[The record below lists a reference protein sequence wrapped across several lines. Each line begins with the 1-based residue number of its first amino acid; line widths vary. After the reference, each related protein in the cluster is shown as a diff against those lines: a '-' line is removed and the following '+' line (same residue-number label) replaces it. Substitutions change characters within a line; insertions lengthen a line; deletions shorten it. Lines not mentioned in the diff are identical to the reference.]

1 MAGLRAFAEGRHRSC
16 LYASVPAFREETD
29 MPDARATNTITGRD
43 AFLRVLSDEGVVKMF
58 GNPGTTELPIMHALS
73 SAPEMG
79 YVLALQ
85 EAVVIAMADGYAR
98 ASGKLVSCNV
108 HVAPGLGNA
117 IGSIYTSLMSGTPMI
132 VTAGQQEQGHGLTEP
147 LLYAP
152 LVPIAAPVVKWAT
165 EVNRIEDLPRILRR
179 AAKVATTA
187 PTGPVFISLPGD
199 ILNNEAAIVM
209 AAATRVD
216 TAVRPSDAALE
227 HLARRLLS
235 AKKPVILAGHEIAT
249 ADAFAEAI
257 ALAETLGA
265 PVLQQTVAWGA
276 HYPSEHVAYLGA
288 LNRDQKNVR
297 RILSDYDLM
306 FCVGADVLK
315 MSVWSETDPLPE
327 TTAVAM
333 VGLRDWEMGKN
344 FPAEI
349 ALRAD
354 VKETLKA
361 LVPLLK
367 KLGGSALADKAKA
380 NLAALAPKN
389 WSAQRAQRL
398 KALPKPVA
406 GQPLAAEWVMA
417 KLSEMLPKS
426 AVLVDEGITSAATLP
441 AYLPYRDR
449 KSFFG
454 NVSGGIGWGI
464 AAAVGVQ
471 VALPERRVLAVIGD
485 GSAMYS
491 IQALWT
497 AANLR
502 LPMTFLICNN
512 GGYQILKNRLKL
524 FHGNDKPI
532 GMDFK
537 DPPIDAC
544 ALAKGFG
551 VAAERVET
559 AEAFEASLAKSL
571 KSNGPTLIE
580 VMVAQAS

>member
-1 MAGLRAFAEGRHRSC
+1 
-16 LYASVPAFREETD
+16 
-29 MPDARATNTITGRD
+29 MPDARVTNTITGRD
-43 AFLRVLSDEGVVKMF
+43 AFLRVLSSEGVVKMF

-98 ASGKLVSCNV
+98 ASYKLVSCNV

-117 IGSIYTSLMSGTPMI
+117 IGSIYTSMMSGTPMI

-152 LVPIAAPVVKWAT
+152 LVPIATPVVKWAT
-165 EVNRIEDLPRILRR
+165 EVSRIEDLPRIMRR
-179 AAKVATTA
+179 AAKIATTA

-199 ILNNEAAIVM
+199 ILNNEAAIDMGEV
-209 AAATRVD
+209 TRVD

-227 HLARRLLS
+227 QLARRLLS

-249 ADAFAEAI
+249 SDAFAEAT

-276 HYPSEHVAYLGA
+276 HFPSEHPAYIGA
-288 LNRDQKNVR
+288 LNRDQKYVR
-297 RILSDYDLM
+297 RVLSDYDLM

-315 MSVWSETDPLPE
+315 MSVWSETEPLPE

-361 LVPLLK
+361 LAPLLK
-367 KLGGSALADKAKA
+367 TLGG
-380 NLAALAPKN
+380 AALAERAKASLAEIAPRN
-389 WSAQRAQRL
+389 WSAQRAARKARL
-398 KALPKPVA
+398 ALPAPTDKKLP
-406 GQPLAAEWVMA
+406 AEWVMMQ
-417 KLSEMLPKS
+417 LSEKLPRD
-426 AVLVDEGITSAATLP
+426 AIVVEEGLTSTMTLP
-441 AYLPYRDR
+441 SYFPFRDR
-449 KSFFG
+449 NSFFG

-464 AAAVGVQ
+464 AAAVGIQ
-471 VALPERRVLAVIGD
+471 IAEPGRRVVAVIGD

-491 IQALWT
+491 ITALWT
-497 AANLR
+497 AANQK
-502 LPMTFLICNN
+502 LPVIFLITNN
-512 GGYQILKNRLKL
+512 AGYQILKNRLKL
-524 FHGNDKPI
+524 FHGNDTPI
-532 GMDFK
+532 GMDFN
-537 DPPIDAC
+537 DPPMDIA
-544 ALAKGFG
+544 AIARGFG
-551 VAAERVET
+551 LAAERVST
-559 AEAFEASLAKSL
+559 VAGFDAALDKALARTD
-571 KSNGPTLIE
+571 GPTLIE
-580 VMVAQAS
+580 AMVSN

>member
-1 MAGLRAFAEGRHRSC
+1 
-16 LYASVPAFREETD
+16 
-29 MPDARATNTITGRD
+29 MPDARVTNTITGRD

-79 YVLALQ
+79 YVLGLQ

-152 LVPIAAPVVKWAT
+152 LVPIATPVVKWAT

-199 ILNNEAAIVM
+199 ILNNEAAIDL
-209 AAATRVD
+209 APPTRVD

-227 HLARRLLS
+227 QLARRLLG
-235 AKKPVILAGHEIAT
+235 AKKPVMLAGHEIAT
-249 ADAFAEAI
+249 SRRLRRGGRAGRDAGRAGAAADRGVRR
-257 ALAETLGA
+257 AL
-265 PVLQQTVAWGA
+265 PVASI
-276 HYPSEHVAYLGA
+276 PAYLGA
-288 LNRDQKNVR
+288 LNRDQKYVR

-306 FCVGADVLK
+306 FCVGSDVLK
-315 MSVWSETDPLPE
+315 MSVWSEVEPLPE
-327 TTAVAM
+327 TTKVAM

-367 KLGGSALADKAKA
+367 KLGGARSPSKAKA
-380 NLAALAPKN
+380 SLAEIAPTQLERPARR
-389 WSAQRAQRL
+389 S
-398 KALPKPVA
+398 KAKVA
-406 GQPLAAEWVMA
+406 DAA
-417 KLSEMLPKS
+417 
-426 AVLVDEGITSAATLP
+426 
-441 AYLPYRDR
+441 
-449 KSFFG
+449 
-454 NVSGGIGWGI
+454 GGE
-464 AAAVGVQ
+464 AAAG
-471 VALPERRVLAVIGD
+471 RMG
-485 GSAMYS
+485 
-491 IQALWT
+491 
-497 AANLR
+497 
-502 LPMTFLICNN
+502 
-512 GGYQILKNRLKL
+512 
-524 FHGNDKPI
+524 
-532 GMDFK
+532 
-537 DPPIDAC
+537 
-544 ALAKGFG
+544 
-551 VAAERVET
+551 
-559 AEAFEASLAKSL
+559 
-571 KSNGPTLIE
+571 
-580 VMVAQAS
+580 

>member
-1 MAGLRAFAEGRHRSC
+1 
-16 LYASVPAFREETD
+16 
-29 MPDARATNTITGRD
+29 MPDANVPNTITGRD
-43 AFLRVLSDEGVVKMF
+43 AFLRVLKDEGVTKMF

-117 IGSIYTSLMSGTPMI
+117 IGSIYTSMMSGTPMI

-152 LVPIAAPVVKWAT
+152 LVPIAQPVVKWAT

-179 AAKVATTA
+179 AAKVALTA

-199 ILNNEAAIVM
+199 ILNNEAAIDMGEV
-209 AAATRVD
+209 TRVD

-227 HLARRLLS
+227 QLARRLLS

-249 ADAFAEAI
+249 SDAFAEATE
-257 ALAETLGA
+257 LAETLGA

-276 HYPSEHVAYLGA
+276 HFPSEHPAYLGA
-288 LNRDQKNVR
+288 LNRDQKYVR
-297 RILSDYDLM
+297 RVLSDYDLM
-306 FCVGADVLK
+306 LCVGADVLK
-315 MSVWSETDPLPE
+315 MSVWSETEPLPD
-327 TTAVAM
+327 TTKVAM
-333 VGLRDWEMGKN
+333 IGLRDWEMGKN

-367 KLGGSALADKAKA
+367 KLGGAKLAEQAKMS
-380 NLAALAPKN
+380 LAEIATRN
-389 WSAQRAQRL
+389 WSAQRAQ
-398 KALPKPVA
+398 KAARVTTPTTSPLP
-406 GQPLAAEWVMA
+406 AEWLMMRLSD
-417 KLSEMLPKS
+417 KLPTDAIIVE
-426 AVLVDEGITSAATLP
+426 EGLTSTATLP
-441 AYLPYRDR
+441 SYFPFRDR
-449 KSFFG
+449 NSFFG

-471 VALPERRVLAVIGD
+471 IAEPKRRVVAVIGD

-491 IQALWT
+491 ISAIWS
-497 AANLR
+497 AANQK
-502 LPMTFLICNN
+502 LPVIFLITNN
-512 GGYQILKNRLKL
+512 EGYQILKNRLKL
-524 FHGNDKPI
+524 FHGNDTPI
-532 GMDFK
+532 GMDFN
-537 DPPIDAC
+537 DPPMNI
-544 ALAKGFG
+544 AKIAEGFG
-551 VAAERVET
+551 LPAERVDT
-559 AEAFEASLAKSL
+559 AEGFDAALDRALARTD
-571 KSNGPTLIE
+571 GPTLIE
-580 VMVAQAS
+580 AMVKKG

>member
-1 MAGLRAFAEGRHRSC
+1 
-16 LYASVPAFREETD
+16 
-29 MPDARATNTITGRD
+29 MPDAQVANKPAANTITGRD

-73 SAPEMG
+73 SAPQIG
-79 YVLALQ
+79 YVLGLQ

-117 IGSIYTSLMSGTPMI
+117 IGSIYTSMMSGTPMI

-152 LVPIAAPVVKWAT
+152 LVPIAQPVVKWAT

-199 ILNNEAAIVM
+199 ILNNEAAIDLG
-209 AAATRVD
+209 ASTRVD
-216 TAVRPSDAALE
+216 TAVRPSDTALE
-227 HLARRLLS
+227 QLARRLLS
-235 AKKPVILAGHEIAT
+235 AKNAVVLAGPEIASS
-249 ADAFAEAI
+249 DAFAEA
-257 ALAETLGA
+257 AELAETLGT
-265 PVLQQTVAWGA
+265 PVWHQTVGHGA
-276 HYPSEHVAYLGA
+276 HFPSEHPAYMGA
-288 LNRDQKNVR
+288 LNRDQKRVR
-297 RILSDYDLM
+297 AILSDYDLM
-306 FCVGADVLK
+306 LCVGSDVLQ
-315 MSVWSETDPLPE
+315 MSVWSEVEPLPE
-327 TTAVAM
+327 TTKVAM
-333 VGLRDWEMGKN
+333 IGLRDWEMGKN

-349 ALRAD
+349 AMRAN

-361 LVPLLK
+361 LVPLLR
-367 KLGGSALADKAKA
+367 KLGGAALAERAK
-380 NLAALAPKN
+380 NSLAALATKN

-398 KALPKPVA
+398 AALKAPVA
-406 GQPLAAEWVMA
+406 GEKLPGDWVMA
-417 KLSEMLPKS
+417 KLTEALPTD
-426 AVLVDEGITSAATLP
+426 AVVVDEGLTSAATLTSF
-441 AYLPYRDR
+441 YPYRDR

-464 AAAVGVQ
+464 AASVGVQ
-471 VALPERRVLAVIGD
+471 IALPARRVVAVIGD
-485 GSAMYS
+485 GSAMYC
-491 IQALWT
+491 IQALWS
-497 AANLR
+497 AANMK
-502 LPMTFLICNN
+502 LPMTFLILNN

-544 ALAKGFG
+544 AVAKGFG
-551 VAAERVET
+551 VAAERVDS
-559 AEAFEASLAKSL
+559 AAGFEAALNKSLATKS
-571 KSNGPTLIE
+571 GPTLIE
-580 VMVAQAS
+580 VMVKPAGG

>member
-1 MAGLRAFAEGRHRSC
+1 
-16 LYASVPAFREETD
+16 
-29 MPDARATNTITGRD
+29 MPDARVTNTITGRD

-79 YVLALQ
+79 YVLGLQ

-117 IGSIYTSLMSGTPMI
+117 IGSIYNSLMSGTAMI

-152 LVPIAAPVVKWAT
+152 LVPIAQPVVKWAV

-199 ILNNEAAIVM
+199 ILNNETAIDLG
-209 AAATRVD
+209 AATRVD

-227 HLARRLLS
+227 QLARRLLA
-235 AKKPVILAGHEIAT
+235 AKNAVMVAGPEIAD
-249 ADAFAEAI
+249 ADAFAEAA
-257 ALAETLGA
+257 ALAETLGV
-265 PVLQQTVAWGA
+265 PVWHQTVGYGA
-276 HYPSEHVAYLGA
+276 HFPSEHPCYVGA
-288 LNRDQKNVR
+288 LNRDQKRVR
-297 RILSDYDLM
+297 SILSEHDLM
-306 FCVGADVLK
+306 LCVGSDVLQ
-315 MSVWSETDPLPE
+315 MSVWAEVEPLPE
-327 TTAVAM
+327 TTKVAM
-333 VGLRDWEMGKN
+333 IGLRDWEMGKN

-361 LVPLLK
+361 LVPVLK
-367 KLGGSALADKAKA
+367 KLGGAALADKA
-380 NLAALAPKN
+380 AASIARLKDRN

-398 KALPKPVA
+398 KALPVPKA
-406 GQPLAAEWVMA
+406 GDPLHPEWVMA
-417 KLSEMLPKS
+417 RLTETMSKDGIVVE
-426 AVLVDEGITSAATLP
+426 EGLTSTVTLP
-441 AYLPYRDR
+441 AYLAYRDR

-471 VALPERRVLAVIGD
+471 IAEPQRRVFAVIGD

-491 IQALWT
+491 ITALWS
-497 AANLR
+497 AANQK
-502 LPMTFLICNN
+502 LPVIFLIMNN
-512 GGYQILKNRLKL
+512 EGYQILKSRLKL
-524 FHGNDKPI
+524 FHGNDTPI
-532 GMDFK
+532 GMDFN
-537 DPPIDAC
+537 DPPMDITKIAE
-544 ALAKGFG
+544 GFG
-551 VAAERVET
+551 VAAERVDT
-559 AEAFEASLAKSL
+559 ADAFDAAMKRALAKTD
-571 KSNGPTLIE
+571 GPTLLE
-580 VMVAQAS
+580 VMVKKV

>member
-1 MAGLRAFAEGRHRSC
+1 
-16 LYASVPAFREETD
+16 
-29 MPDARATNTITGRD
+29 MPDANVPNTITGRD
-43 AFLRVLSDEGVVKMF
+43 AFLRVLKDEGVTKMF

-117 IGSIYTSLMSGTPMI
+117 IGSIYTSMMSGTPMI

-152 LVPIAAPVVKWAT
+152 LVPIAQPVVKWAT

-179 AAKVATTA
+179 AAKVALTA

-199 ILNNEAAIVM
+199 ILNNEAAIDMGEV
-209 AAATRVD
+209 TRVD

-227 HLARRLLS
+227 QLARRLLS

-249 ADAFAEAI
+249 SDAFAEA
-257 ALAETLGA
+257 AELAETLGA

-276 HYPSEHVAYLGA
+276 HFPSEHPAYLGA
-288 LNRDQKNVR
+288 LNRDQKYVR
-297 RILSDYDLM
+297 RVLSDYDLM
-306 FCVGADVLK
+306 LCVGADVLK
-315 MSVWSETDPLPE
+315 MSVWSETEPLPE
-327 TTAVAM
+327 TTKVAM
-333 VGLRDWEMGKN
+333 IGLRDWEMGKN

-367 KLGGSALADKAKA
+367 KLGGAKLAEQAKA
-380 NLAALAPKN
+380 SLAEISTRN
-389 WSAQRAQRL
+389 WSAQRAQKAAKVAVPSGGPLPAQWLMMRL
-398 KALPKPVA
+398 SDKLPKDAIIV
-406 GQPLAAEWVMA
+406 E
-417 KLSEMLPKS
+417 
-426 AVLVDEGITSAATLP
+426 EGLTSTSTLP
-441 AYLPYRDR
+441 SYFPFRDR
-449 KSFFG
+449 NSFFG

-471 VALPERRVLAVIGD
+471 IAEPKRRVVAVIGD

-491 IQALWT
+491 ISAIWS
-497 AANLR
+497 AANQK
-502 LPMTFLICNN
+502 LPVIFLITNN
-512 GGYQILKNRLKL
+512 EGYQILKNRLKL
-524 FHGNDKPI
+524 FHGNDTPI
-532 GMDFK
+532 GMDFN
-537 DPPIDAC
+537 DPPMNIARI
-544 ALAKGFG
+544 AEGFG
-551 VAAERVET
+551 LAAERVDT
-559 AEAFEASLAKSL
+559 AEGFDSALDRALARTD
-571 KSNGPTLIE
+571 GPTLIE
-580 VMVAQAS
+580 AMVKKG

>member
-1 MAGLRAFAEGRHRSC
+1 
-16 LYASVPAFREETD
+16 
-29 MPDARATNTITGRD
+29 MPDTNVPNTITGRD
-43 AFLRVLSDEGVVKMF
+43 AFLRVLKDEGVTKMF

-117 IGSIYTSLMSGTPMI
+117 IGSIYTSMMSGTPMI

-152 LVPIAAPVVKWAT
+152 LVPIAQPVVKWAT

-179 AAKVATTA
+179 AAKVALTA

-199 ILNNEAAIVM
+199 ILNNEAAIDMGEV
-209 AAATRVD
+209 TRVD

-227 HLARRLLS
+227 ELARRLLS
-235 AKKPVILAGHEIAT
+235 AKKPMILAGHEIAT
-249 ADAFAEAI
+249 SDAFAEAT

-276 HYPSEHVAYLGA
+276 HFPSEHPAYLGA
-288 LNRDQKNVR
+288 LNRDQKHVR
-297 RILSDYDLM
+297 RVLSDYDLM
-306 FCVGADVLK
+306 LCVGADVLK
-315 MSVWSETDPLPE
+315 MSVWSETEPLPE
-327 TTAVAM
+327 TTKVAM
-333 VGLRDWEMGKN
+333 IGLRDWEMGKN

-367 KLGGSALADKAKA
+367 KLGGEKLAQQAKA
-380 NLAALAPKN
+380 SLAEIATRN
-389 WSAQRAQRL
+389 WSAQRARKAAKVATPTGGPLPAEWLMMRL
-398 KALPKPVA
+398 SDKLPKDAIVV
-406 GQPLAAEWVMA
+406 E
-417 KLSEMLPKS
+417 
-426 AVLVDEGITSAATLP
+426 EGLTSTSTLP
-441 AYLPYRDR
+441 SYFPFRDR
-449 KSFFG
+449 NSFFG

-471 VALPERRVLAVIGD
+471 IAEPTRRVVAVIGD

-491 IQALWT
+491 ISAIWS
-497 AANLR
+497 AANQK
-502 LPMTFLICNN
+502 LPVIFLITNN
-512 GGYQILKNRLKL
+512 EGYQILKNRLKL
-524 FHGNDKPI
+524 FHGNDTPI
-532 GMDFK
+532 GMDFN
-537 DPPIDAC
+537 DPPMNI
-544 ALAKGFG
+544 AKIAEGFG
-551 VAAERVET
+551 LAAERVDT
-559 AEAFEASLAKSL
+559 AEGFDSALDRALARTD
-571 KSNGPTLIE
+571 GPTLIE
-580 VMVAQAS
+580 AMVKKG

>member
-1 MAGLRAFAEGRHRSC
+1 
-16 LYASVPAFREETD
+16 
-29 MPDARATNTITGRD
+29 MPDARVANTITGRD
-43 AFLRVLSDEGVVKMF
+43 AFLRVLKDEGVSKMF

-79 YVLALQ
+79 YVLGLQ

-152 LVPIAAPVVKWAT
+152 LVPIAQPVVKWAT

-179 AAKVATTA
+179 AAKVATTE

-199 ILNNEAAIVM
+199 ILNNEAAVEM
-209 AAATRVD
+209 GMPTRVD

-227 HLARRLLS
+227 QLARRLLA

-249 ADAFAEAI
+249 SDAFAEAT

-276 HYPSEHVAYLGA
+276 HFPSEHPAYLGA
-288 LNRDQKNVR
+288 LNRDQKYVR
-297 RILSDYDLM
+297 RVLSDYDLM
-306 FCVGADVLK
+306 LCVGADLLK

-327 TTAVAM
+327 TTEVAM
-333 VGLRDWEMGKN
+333 IGQRDWEMGKN
-344 FPAEI
+344 FPAAT

-354 VKETLKA
+354 VKQTLAA

-367 KLGGSALADKAKA
+367 KLGGAALADRAKA
-380 NLAALAPKN
+380 SLAEIATRN
-389 WSAQRAQRL
+389 WSAQRAQR
-398 KALPKPVA
+398 KAKLAAPAAGDSPLP
-406 GQPLAAEWVMA
+406 AEWVMMR
-417 KLSEMLPKS
+417 LSERLPGD
-426 AVLVDEGITSAATLP
+426 AIVVEEGLTSTVSLP
-441 AYLPYRDR
+441 SYFAFRDR
-449 KSFFG
+449 NSFFG

-471 VALPERRVLAVIGD
+471 IAEPRRRVVAVIGD

-491 IQALWT
+491 ITALWS
-497 AANLR
+497 AANQK
-502 LPMTFLICNN
+502 LPVIFLITNN
-512 GGYQILKNRLKL
+512 EGYQILKNRLKL
-524 FHGNDKPI
+524 FHGNDTPI
-532 GMDFK
+532 GMDFN
-537 DPPIDAC
+537 DPPMNITAIAQGFGVTAERAGTAAEFDAALDR
-544 ALAKGFG
+544 ALAK
-551 VAAERVET
+551 T
-559 AEAFEASLAKSL
+559 D
-571 KSNGPTLIE
+571 GPTLIE
-580 VMVAQAS
+580 VMVKKA